1 MFIKHDKK
9 TTFSLFECL
18 YEFLRSIRERDALPD
33 IEGFGVNERA
43 LFDVVVLAWAEN
55 RPLTVRMAIGIERL
69 GSAATLHKRLIHL
82 RTIELIE
89 AKIKDDDNRTKI
101 LHPTAK
107 GLEYASRVGMALLRS
122 TDR

>member
-1 MFIKHDKK
+1 M
-9 TTFSLFECL
+9 
-18 YEFLRSIRERDALPD
+18 PD

-43 LFDVVVLAWAEN
+43 LFDEVVLAWAEN

-82 RTIELIE
+82 RQIELIE
-89 AKIKDDDNRTKI
+89 AKIKDHDHRTKI

-107 GLEYASRVGMALLRS
+107 GLEYASRVGRVLLRS